1 MVVVNIVS
9 LCFQVLGFFA
19 LIVGIGFVNSL
30 SGQDIDDD
38 EVEDLTKIPFG
49 LYMIILIVEIALS
62 ICGIMGAINYNKLM
76 VYCAMAG
83 YVIGII
89 ANLFSFSIAG
99 LIMSGCFLYPHFFF
113 VKEMNEQIMTPENY
127 PNEVY
132 SCCCV

>member
-1 MVVVNIVS
+1 MIVVNIVG
-9 LCFQVLGFFA
+9 LCFQVLGFLG
-19 LIVGIGFVNSL
+19 LIAGVAFVNSL
-30 SGQDIDDD
+30 AGQDIDDD
-38 EVEDLTKIPFG
+38 QVEELTKMPFV

-76 VYCAMAG
+76 VYCAMSVF
-83 YVIGII
+83 VIGII
-89 ANLFSFSIAG
+89 TTLFQFSIFG
-99 LIMSGCFLYPHFFF
+99 LVMSGCFLYPHVFF